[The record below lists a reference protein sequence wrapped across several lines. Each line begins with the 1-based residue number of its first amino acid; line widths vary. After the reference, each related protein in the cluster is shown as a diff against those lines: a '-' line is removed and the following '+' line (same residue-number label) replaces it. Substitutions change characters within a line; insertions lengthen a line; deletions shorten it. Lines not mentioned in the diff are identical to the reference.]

1 MKSSPDAA
9 YRSGGTM
16 MQTGGK
22 ERGWSLMAIAMAV
35 CFIVIGPVRASA
47 EQIIVKM

>member
-1 MKSSPDAA
+1 
-9 YRSGGTM
+9 M
-16 MQTGGK
+16 MQTVGK